1 MSSCFR
7 DILDSLQVCLLDIT
21 LPFDLKNGNDG
32 QGRGWK
38 RSASVRNRFNK
49 SSEIPVRTPFD
60 VPTFVVATRIL
71 GPRQQ
76 MMDFDNVN
84 RGDWKQL
91 QDTLVEKGWWYDDT
105 HKHITG
111 IVFPQDDS
119 DRSAGPAVRIQV
131 WQSGNGPVPTEN
143 RRANKAR
150 KAGSKRRTAKA
161 GRNDRRS
168 VTRKSKR

>member
-1 MSSCFR
+1 MCFR
-7 DILDSLQVCLLDIT
+7 DTLDSLQVCLLDIT

-38 RSASVRNRFNK
+38 RSASVRSRFSK
-49 SSEIPVRTPFD
+49 SVHIPIREPFK

-71 GPRQQ
+71 GPRQHL
-76 MMDFDNVN
+76 MDCDNVN

-91 QDTLVEKGWWYDDT
+91 QDTLVDKGWWYDDSYE
-105 HKHITG
+105 HITG
-111 IVFPQDDS
+111 IVFRQDDS

-131 WQSGNGPVPTEN
+131 WQSGDEGVPTEN

-150 KAGSKRRTAKA
+150 KAGTKRRSAKA